1 VARVFTTRYRR
12 QMESKL
18 RSRDRQAEKKRLKK
32 NPNGYRFSAL
42 GCPPLLV
49 RFQNDTGKLPAGFPI
64 QLPNDTAIA
73 AIHRGCTVAIPVGS
87 FAVQPDLEVDEDNL
101 SHAGLEFA
109 VA

>member
-1 VARVFTTRYRR
+1 MSKVFTTRYRR

-18 RSRDRQAEKKRLKK
+18 RSRDRQAEKKRLRK
-32 NPNGYRFSAL
+32 NPDGRFSVL

-64 QLPNDTAIA
+64 QLPHDTAIA
-73 AIHRGCTVAIPVGS
+73 AIHIGRTVALPVGS
-87 FAVQPDLEVDEDNL
+87 FAVKPDLDVDENDL
-101 SHAGLEFA
+101 EHAGLEFA